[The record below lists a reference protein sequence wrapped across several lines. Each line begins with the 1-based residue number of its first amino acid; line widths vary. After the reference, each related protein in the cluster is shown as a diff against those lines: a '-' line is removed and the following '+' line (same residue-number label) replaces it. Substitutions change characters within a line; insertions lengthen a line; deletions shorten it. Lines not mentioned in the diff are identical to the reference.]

1 MPVAAVEKSTIEV
14 VVVVVVAVVVVD
26 IVKDDVAVEI
36 VDGGYDEDVGTV
48 VAVDVVAVVAV
59 AADVDENECVE
70 PDSSERC
77 PSQDRI

>member
-14 VVVVVVAVVVVD
+14 VVVDVVVVD
-26 IVKDDVAVEI
+26 VVKDDVAVEI
-36 VDGGYDEDVGTV
+36 AERGYDEDVGTV
-48 VAVDVVAVVAV
+48 VAVDAAAVAVVA
-59 AADVDENECVE
+59 ADVGENECVE

>member
-1 MPVAAVEKSTIEV
+1 LPVAAVEKSTIEV

-36 VDGGYDEDVGTV
+36 VDGGYDYDVGTV
-48 VAVDVVAVVAV
+48 VAVDVVAVVA
-59 AADVDENECVE
+59 ADVDENECVE
-70 PDSSERC
+70 RDSSERC

>member
-14 VVVVVVAVVVVD
+14 VVVDVVVVD
-26 IVKDDVAVEI
+26 VVKDDVAVEI
-36 VDGGYDEDVGTV
+36 AERGYDEDVGTV
-48 VAVDVVAVVAV
+48 VAVDTVDVVAVV

-70 PDSSERC
+70 RDSSERC